1 MTLLKTPRFALLAL
15 ASLLVAMAIASAQPA
30 PDTAYFTPKEL
41 AQGYRE
47 RVIMAKPHPGR
58 RATVDAEEAT
68 ERVRVRRKYARFDGL
83 RAIELDAGDS
93 ADAAIT
99 RLRATGRYE
108 FVERD
113 YLRHADATPNDTRF
127 PEQWSLNNTG
137 LSNGVGGADIKATQ
151 AWDIRSD
158 ASTIIVA
165 VIDSGV
171 RLSHPELIPNL
182 WINPREVA
190 GNGRDDDNNGYI
202 DDVNG
207 INAIVPLN
215 SANSGNP
222 NDDNGHGS
230 HVAGIIGAAGNNGAG
245 ISGVAWRVRIMAL
258 KGLSAS
264 GTGATSDLVECINY
278 AIDNGAQIINASY
291 GAAAAATGQ
300 GFSSSELTAIRR
312 ARDAGVI
319 FVAAAGN
326 EGTDNDLALKYPAS
340 HRVDNMVSV
349 GNVTRRDDLSGSS
362 SNFGA
367 GSVELYAPGTEI
379 LSLSNTADTGTSAY
393 IVRTGTSMSAPHV
406 VGALAL
412 SRAQFP
418 NDTYRQIINRMLRSV
433 DVLPALSGKC
443 QTGGRLNLF
452 RALTSTDNRPFNDD
466 FANRARLVGS
476 NFLIRSSNVGATS
489 EATSGEPAI
498 LNQISAASLWWE
510 WTPTTTA
517 PVRLSTAGSGYDTLV
532 AVYRGTALNALTLVA
547 ENDDDGTATTS
558 RLEFTAQAGVI
569 YQIKVDGKAGASGLT
584 LMDIGVVPANDALA
598 AAEVVMGRSFRVDGA
613 NANCTRETGEP
624 RILGFVGGKSLWYRW
639 TAPDSGRFQIAVNSD
654 GFDPLLAVYRGAV
667 GANFTGLALVEANDN
682 FAFAGSSDTGS
693 LVTIDAT
700 AGTTYFFQIDGKE
713 ISSTTPPPNGA
724 FRLTL
729 NDSLWQVPAGGSI
742 TSAPVVGPDRGVYV
756 GSTDFNFTGVNAD
769 GSRRWPAINI
779 GGQLDTT
786 AATLAPDGTLYFG
799 AGPANTTDGK
809 LYAYDS
815 ATGVKKWET
824 VVGAGSN
831 ASNATALAADG
842 TIYLH
847 TNEGRLFAYADDGTA
862 ARLKWSFAIPGT
874 SYASATIAPDGT
886 IYLGSDDDATGH
898 LLYAINPD
906 GTRKWTFRPDNAI
919 YTAVALDAAGNLYF
933 GTLSSGRLYSVTSA
947 GVLRWTYTGA
957 TLGTSSSPTLSADG
971 GTVYFGA
978 YDSKFHAVSTATG
991 AARWTF
997 PLGREVR
1004 ASSPAVDA
1012 NGTVYIGCYDGLIY
1026 AINPDGTLKRTWAT
1040 ADWIRSSPAIAGTTL
1055 YVGSND
1061 HKLYAFDIGVG
1072 PAAGPW
1078 PQYRHN
1084 ARRTGR
1090 ATAEAFAILTAPRS
1104 QVAVLGRAL
1113 TLGVVATGDAP
1124 LTYQWRRD
1132 GTPIAGATSASY
1144 QVASVTA
1151 ATAGSYTVTVTGP
1164 QGTLTSAAAAIT
1176 VEPPVLG
1183 RLVNLSVRTTA
1194 GTGAQ
1199 TLTMGFVIAGAPDA
1213 TVLLRGIGP
1222 SLTPFGVTGA
1232 LADPQLQLF
1241 SGTVPIA
1248 ANDNWGGG
1256 TLASDFAAVGAFALD
1271 PASRDAALV
1280 RSLAAGNYSAQVTG
1294 TGAAGIALAEL
1305 YDRAAGSGARL
1316 INVSARAQ
1324 VGTGAGILIAG
1335 FTLSGNVPKQI
1346 LIRAIGPALSGFGV
1360 TGVLANP
1367 RLDLY
1372 RGSTVIQSNDDWG
1385 GTAALTNAFA
1395 SVGAFAIASTAS
1407 RDAALLLTLD
1417 PGSYTAQVSG
1427 VGGTTGVA
1435 LVEVYEIP

>member
-1 MTLLKTPRFALLAL
+1 
-15 ASLLVAMAIASAQPA
+15 MATAAAQTA
-30 PDTAYFTPKEL
+30 PDAAYFTPKEL

-47 RVIMAKPHPGR
+47 RVIMAKPHLGR

-83 RAIELDAGDS
+83 RSIEIEAGET
-93 ADAAIT
+93 ADAAIA

-113 YLRHADATPNDTRF
+113 YLRHAEALPSDTRF
-127 PEQWSLNNTG
+127 TEQWSLSNNG
-137 LSNGVGGADIKATQ
+137 ASNGVVGADIKATQ

-158 ASTIIVA
+158 ASTVIVA

-182 WINPREVA
+182 WVNPREVA
-190 GNGRDDDNNGYI
+190 GNGRDDDGNGYI

-264 GTGATSDLVECINY
+264 GTGSTSDLVECINY

-291 GAAAAATGQ
+291 GAAAAATGL
-300 GFSSSELTAIRR
+300 GFSASELTAIRR

-326 EGTDNDLALKYPAS
+326 DGTDNDLALKYPAS

-349 GNVTRRDDLSGSS
+349 GNITRRDDLSGSS

-367 GSVELYAPGTEI
+367 GSVDLYAPGTEI
-379 LSLSNTADTGTSAY
+379 LSLSNTADTGASAY
-393 IVRTGTSMSAPHV
+393 IVRTGTSMAAPHV

-412 SRAQFP
+412 IRAQFP
-418 NDTYRQIINRMLRSV
+418 SDSYRQAINRLLRSV
-433 DVLPALSGKC
+433 DVLPVLSGKS
-443 QTGGRLNLF
+443 QTSGRLNLF

-466 FANRARLVGS
+466 FANRARLAGS
-476 NFLIRSSNVGATS
+476 NFLVRSSNVGATS
-489 EATSGEPAI
+489 EASIGEPAI
-498 LNQISAASLWWE
+498 LNQIPAASLWWE
-510 WTPTTTA
+510 WTPSLTA
-517 PVRLSTAGSGYDTLV
+517 PVRLSTAGSGYDTLI
-532 AVYRGTALNALTLVA
+532 AIYRGTALNALTLVA
-547 ENDDDGTATTS
+547 SNDDDGTATTS
-558 RLEFTAQAGVI
+558 RLEFAAQAGVT

-584 LMDIGVVPANDALA
+584 LIDIGVVPANDAVA
-598 AAEVVMGRSFRVDGA
+598 AAEVVTGRSFRIDAA
-613 NANCTRETGEP
+613 NANTTRETGEP
-624 RILGFVGGKSLWYRW
+624 RILGFTGGKSLWYRW
-639 TAPDSGRFQIAVNSD
+639 AAPADGRFQIAVNSD
-654 GFDPLLAVYRGAV
+654 GFDPLLAVYRGAA
-667 GANFTGLALVEANDN
+667 GANFSGLTLVDANDN
-682 FAFAGSSDTGS
+682 FAFAGSTDTGA
-693 LVTIDAT
+693 LVTIEAT

-742 TSAPVVGPDRGVYV
+742 TSAPAVGPDRGVYV
-756 GSTDFNFTGVNAD
+756 GSTDFNFLGVNGD
-769 GSRRWPAINI
+769 GSRRWPAITI

-786 AATLAPDGTLYFG
+786 AATLSPDGTLYFG
-799 AGPANTTDGK
+799 AGPLSTGDGK
-809 LYAYDS
+809 LYAYNS
-815 ATGVKKWET
+815 TTGEKKWEII
-824 VVGAGSN
+824 VGAGSN
-831 ASNATALAADG
+831 ASNATSLAADG

-847 TNEGRLFAYADDGTA
+847 TNEGRLFAYADDGAT

-874 SYASATIAPDGT
+874 SYASATIAADGT

-898 LLYAINPD
+898 LLYALNPD

-947 GVLRWTYTGA
+947 GVLRWIYSGA
-957 TLGTSSSPTLSADG
+957 ALGTSSSPALSPDG

-978 YDSKFHAVSTATG
+978 YDSKFYAVNTATG
-991 AARWTF
+991 TVRWTF
-997 PLGREVR
+997 PLGKEVR

-1012 NGTVYIGCYDGLIY
+1012 NGTVYIGCYDGLVY

-1040 ADWIRSSPAIAGTTL
+1040 ADIIRSSPAIAGTTL

-1061 HKLYAFDIGVG
+1061 HKLYAFDIGAG

-1078 PQYRHN
+1078 PQYHHN

-1090 ATAEAFAILTAPRS
+1090 ATAEAFAILTAPQS
-1104 QVAVLGRAL
+1104 QVAILGLPLAL
-1113 TLGVVATGDAP
+1113 SVIATGTGP
-1124 LTYQWRRD
+1124 LTYQWKRND
-1132 GTPIAGATSASY
+1132 TPIAGATSASY
-1144 QVASVTA
+1144 QVPNVIA
-1151 ATAGSYTVTVTGP
+1151 ATAGNYTVTIAGP
-1164 QGTLTSAAAAIT
+1164 QGALTSAAAIIT
-1176 VEPPVLG
+1176 VEPPIPG
-1183 RLVNLSVRTTA
+1183 RLINLSVRTTA

-1199 TLTMGFVIAGAPDA
+1199 ILTMGFVIAGTPDA

-1222 SLTPFGVTGA
+1222 SLTGFGVVGA
-1232 LADPQLQLF
+1232 LTDPQLQLF
-1241 SGTVPIA
+1241 AGTTSIA
-1248 ANDNWGGG
+1248 TNDNWGGG
-1256 TLASDFAAVGAFALD
+1256 ALAADFAAVGAFPLD
-1271 PASRDAALV
+1271 AASRDAALV
-1280 RSLAAGNYSAQVTG
+1280 RNLAAGNYSAQVIG
-1294 TGAAGIALAEL
+1294 SGQAGIALAEL
-1305 YDRAAGSGARL
+1305 YDRSSGIGARL

-1324 VGTGAGILIAG
+1324 VGTGGGILIAG
-1335 FTLSGNVPKQI
+1335 FTISGNVPKPV
-1346 LIRAIGPALSGFGV
+1346 LIRAIGPALSAFGV
-1360 TGVLANP
+1360 TGTLANP

-1372 RGSTVIQSNDDWG
+1372 RGTTVVQSNDDWAG
-1385 GTAALTNAFA
+1385 ATALANAFTR
-1395 SVGAFAIASTAS
+1395 VGAFNLPNAAS
-1407 RDAALLLTLD
+1407 RDAALLVTLL
-1417 PGSYTAQVSG
+1417 PGGYTVQVAG

-1435 LVEVYEIP
+1435 LVEVYEMP